1 MAVSFQ
7 HTPSPRIET
16 RRKAGPPT
24 VAGMVSGV
32 NGRIALVLTKVV
44 GTMWCAYVF
53 TGLALVALPSALA
66 SGSVLAIVTWI
77 SQTLIQ
83 LVMLSVIMV
92 GQNIIGQAADRR
104 SEMTYKDAEAT
115 FHEAEQIQ
123 QHLAAQD
130 AALIQL
136 LSKVATLETQLQ
148 AASTRRIGG

>member
-1 MAVSFQ
+1 MAVRFQ
-7 HTPSPRIET
+7 HAPSPRIET
-16 RRKAGPPT
+16 RRRNGPPT
-24 VAGMVSGV
+24 VAGVVSGI
-32 NGRIALVLTKVV
+32 NGRIALTLTRVV

-53 TGLALVALPSALA
+53 AGLALVALPSALA
-66 SGSVLAIVTWI
+66 SGSLLAIITWI
-77 SQTLIQ
+77 SQTFIQ

-104 SEMTYKDAEAT
+104 SEMTYKDADAT

-130 AALIQL
+130 AALNQL

-148 AASTRRIGG
+148 AASTRRTGG

>member
-32 NGRIALVLTKVV
+32 NGRIALVVTKVV

-130 AALIQL
+130 AALNQL

>member
-130 AALIQL
+130 AALNQL
-136 LSKVATLETQLQ
+136 LSKVATLETQLP
-148 AASTRRIGG
+148 AASTGRLGG

>member
-1 MAVSFQ
+1 MTLPFWISDAVLISIQ
-7 HTPSPRIET
+7 AS
-16 RRKAGPPT
+16 
-24 VAGMVSGV
+24 
-32 NGRIALVLTKVV
+32 
-44 GTMWCAYVF
+44 
-53 TGLALVALPSALA
+53 LVALPAALS
-66 SGSVLAIVTWI
+66 SGSVLDIVQWI
-77 SQTLIQ
+77 SQTFIQ

-104 SEMTYKDAEAT
+104 SEMTYKDADAT

-130 AALIQL
+130 AALNQL